1 MEIRIFSEYFLYAP
15 SAFTPNY
22 DGYNDVFLP
31 TGVGIIDRDYEL
43 AVYNRWGDRIFES
56 DDINVGWN
64 GTANGGGVAQS
75 DVYIWT
81 LSTRDIGLK
90 IHQYVGHVTLYR

>member
-1 MEIRIFSEYFLYAP
+1 ME
-15 SAFTPNY
+15 
-22 DGYNDVFLP
+22 
-31 TGVGIIDRDYEL
+31 RDYEF

-64 GTANGGGVAQS
+64 GTANGGGVVQS

-81 LSTRDIGLK
+81 LSTRDVSLK
-90 IHQYVGHVTLYR
+90 IHQYIGHVTLYR